1 MTFSPMELSYPY
13 YHLEDHEVD
22 GNVTIP
28 DDGLELTDHAS
39 IPTVRTPAKMPPW
52 YHSDSFYDE
61 GLSIDPK
68 ADTEGKKPM
77 VDGKQDSV
85 CGSPKCY
92 NGSAQLVKLNQPP
105 HHRE

>member
-1 MTFSPMELSYPY
+1 MELSYPN

-61 GLSIDPK
+61 GLASIPRLIQRGRNRWWMESK
-68 ADTEGKKPM
+68 TAYVAAP
-77 VDGKQDSV
+77 SV
-85 CGSPKCY
+85 ITVLR
-92 NGSAQLVKLNQPP
+92 NLLN
-105 HHRE
+105 